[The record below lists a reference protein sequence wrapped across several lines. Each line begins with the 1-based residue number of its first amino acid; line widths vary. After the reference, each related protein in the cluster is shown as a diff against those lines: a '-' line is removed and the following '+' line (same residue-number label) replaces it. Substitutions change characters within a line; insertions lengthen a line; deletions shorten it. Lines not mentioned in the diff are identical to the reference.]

1 MNFVKKWISSFPE
14 EEQVKEIMR
23 YDTDILS
30 CYVTTLKQFIETYF
44 GTNEILFNTL
54 QYNIH
59 FFKFNAN
66 KGRIVTNIL
75 PNKKIVICRRYPAR
89 RSITKNRYMKESYFQ
104 SFFFNN
110 IDNFVTAH
118 FLEDYDIELF
128 STGYI
133 SSLVK
138 YPSLSFNENYKRI
151 IVPMTDFVSSKDSN
165 LMNNNI
171 RRIIKPCD
179 TKESL
184 NLKLNN
190 SNKVIHINDEHY
202 LAVPIFKDKFLN
214 SASFKSVY
222 KIAPHTFVTFDELI
236 KIAEKRKDIE
246 VQIYFD
252 GYSSVNNIFDYHN
265 MRILK
270 KIPWNKFAL

>member
-1 MNFVKKWISSFPE
+1 MSFVKKWISSFPE
-14 EEQVKEIMR
+14 EKQVKEIMR

-30 CYVTTLKQFIETYF
+30 CYVTTLKQFIEIYF
-44 GTNEILFNTL
+44 GTNEIIFNTL
-54 QYNIH
+54 QHNIH
-59 FFKFNAN
+59 FSNLMQIKEEL
-66 KGRIVTNIL
+66 NIL
-75 PNKKIVICRRYPAR
+75 PNKKIVICRRYPIR

-118 FLEDYDIELF
+118 FLEDYDRELF
-128 STGYI
+128 PTGYI

-138 YPSLSFNENYKRI
+138 YPSLSFSADHKRI

-222 KIAPHTFVTFDELI
+222 KIAPHTFVTFDELM

-252 GYSSVNNIFDYHN
+252 GYSSLNNIFDYCN